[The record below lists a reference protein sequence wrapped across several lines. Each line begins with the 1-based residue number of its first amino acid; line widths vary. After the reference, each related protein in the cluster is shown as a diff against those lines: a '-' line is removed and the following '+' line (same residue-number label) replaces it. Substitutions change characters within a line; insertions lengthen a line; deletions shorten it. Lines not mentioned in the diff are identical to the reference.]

1 MNKNVVAV
9 ALISGGLDSAAAA
22 ALAQEQGWDV
32 LGITVNYGQRHVKE
46 IDAAERVA
54 DALNIPWHVVEVP
67 VVRTVSSWSALTNPG
82 SHEVPM
88 GRKIDEMSD
97 GIPITYVPMRNTIL
111 MALAAAHLEST
122 VLRRIKHRKWKVE
135 RAGLVIGANA
145 IDYSGYPDC
154 RPEYYKSLTQTLR
167 LGSSIGT
174 EHGINVEL
182 VTPVIGF
189 TKADVIREGHRLGVP
204 VHDTWSCYIGAAEPC
219 GECDS
224 CKLRD
229 EGFRQAGLAA

>member
-1 MNKNVVAV
+1 MSKNVAV

-22 ALAQEQGWDV
+22 ALAQEDGWNV

-46 IDAAERVA
+46 ILAAERVA
-54 DALNIPWHVVEVP
+54 DALNIPWHVIEIPAFKDVA
-67 VVRTVSSWSALTNPG
+67 SWSALTSPDR
-82 SHEVPM
+82 HEVPM
-88 GRKIDEMSD
+88 GREIDEMSD

-111 MALAAAHLEST
+111 MALASAHLEST
-122 VLRRIKHRKWKVE
+122 VLRRLQRDMPVE

-154 RPEYYKSLTQTLR
+154 RPEYYESLTQTLR

-189 TKADVIREGHRLGVP
+189 TKADVIREGA
-204 VHDTWSCYIGAAEPC
+204 S
-219 GECDS
+219 
-224 CKLRD
+224 
-229 EGFRQAGLAA
+229 